1 MIKCSMWNK
10 LLRVIEMKN
19 ILYIK
24 LIRLKSKD
32 IVYRNKNIKD
42 KFMSI
47 LENKLIIVK
56 GGLVVGK
63 SIFIFS
69 YIGE

>member
-1 MIKCSMWNK
+1 MWNK